1 MKHKLIIALL
11 ASSSLLFSDSI
22 VASWTIDKVKA
33 EKLFKDHAGE
43 EMDQFVIALM
53 VEAMTD
59 IEFRKD
65 GSCQITTK
73 NRSKC
78 WKKSSGSSY
87 ILYEEDGSDKG
98 TKVNVSDTKNMEIII
113 NEPKFKFAF
122 RRTNKES

>member
-22 VASWTIDKVKA
+22 VATWTIDKVKA
-33 EKLFKDHAGE
+33 EKLFKAPASD
-43 EMDQFVIALM
+43 EMEQFIIALM
-53 VEAMTD
+53 VEVMTD

-73 NRSKC
+73 NRTKC
-78 WKKSSGSSY
+78 WKKSSDSIY

-98 TKVNVSDTKNMEIII
+98 TKVKIIDTKNMEIIV

-122 RRTNKES
+122 TRTNKEN